1 MGDAKSID
9 VRPITSAVAND
20 LVRRVHYSGSVVNNS
35 QVHLGVF
42 LHDRLHGA
50 MSFGPPMDRRKVL
63 PLVTGSE
70 WPNVVELNRM
80 AFDEALPRN
89 SESRALAVAF
99 RLFRQ
104 RAPQVKWVLSF
115 SDACQCGDGA
125 IYRASGF
132 ILTAVK
138 LNGQI
143 LERPDGVRATA
154 ASLTIREHKHM
165 VRHEWEAALGL
176 PSGGGGATIKP
187 FLDAG
192 CRFIPGYQLR
202 YVRFLDPSWASRL
215 AVPVIPFDDIPSDAR
230 MYRGARQP

>member
-20 LVRRVHYSGSVVNNS
+20 LVRRVHYSGNVVQNS

-42 LHDRLHGA
+42 LADRLHGA

-70 WPNVVELNRM
+70 WPHVVELNRM
-80 AFDEALPRN
+80 AFDDALPRN
-89 SESRALAVAF
+89 SESRALGVAF

-104 RAPQVKWVLSF
+104 KAPQVKWVLSF

-132 ILTAVK
+132 VLTAIK
-138 LNGQI
+138 PNGQI
-143 LERPDGVRATA
+143 LERPDGARASA
-154 ASLTIREHKHM
+154 ASLTMRDPR
-165 VRHEWEAALGL
+165 VRSRWLAALGL
-176 PSGGGGATIKP
+176 QPGMGGATIKP

-192 CRFIPGYQLR
+192 CRFIEGYQLR

-215 AVPVIPFDDIPSDAR
+215 AVPVIPFDSIPADAR